1 MKYDPLKSSLL
12 LFFFGFLLNSSLNAG
27 EFHNWVDLNKYYKK
41 NNFIPEILTQENIG
55 HLPIISELPDDFSE
69 IQDVPTKKKLFYLV
83 TLPLIYNTN
92 TSIMQERRMVIN
104 IEKKFARKELNKNET
119 DEIIRLSKKYKLDY
133 SEINTKLFRKLKQ
146 RINIIPVS
154 LALGQAIIESGWGQS
169 RFATEGN
176 ALYGQ
181 WTTSE
186 DKGIIPQ
193 DRDEDKTHAVL
204 KFKNLSESVEA
215 YMFNIN
221 THQAYYNFRVIR
233 RIDERIKYTDPIS
246 MKVKYLA
253 AYAEIGDKYVDKLE
267 LIIASNNLQEL
278 SLIHISEPTRPY

>member
-12 LFFFGFLLNSSLNAG
+12 VFFFGFLLNSSLNAG

-83 TLPLIYNTN
+83 TLPLIYNAN
-92 TSIMQERRMVIN
+92 ASIMQERRMVIN

-119 DEIIRLSKKYKLDY
+119 DEIIKLSKKYKLDY

-267 LIIASNNLQEL
+267 LIIASNNLQEFD
-278 SLIHISEPTRPY
+278 RFKFN

>member
-92 TSIMQERRMVIN
+92 TSIMHERRMVIN

-267 LIIASNNLQEL
+267 LIIATNNLQEFD
-278 SLIHISEPTRPY
+278 RFKFN

>member
-12 LFFFGFLLNSSLNAG
+12 IFFFGFLLISSLNAG

-55 HLPIISELPDDFSE
+55 HLPLISELPDDFSE

-83 TLPLIYNTN
+83 TLPLIYNAN
-92 TSIMQERRMVIN
+92 ASIMQERRMVIN
-104 IEKKFARKELNKNET
+104 IEKKFARKDLNKNET

-267 LIIASNNLQEL
+267 LIIASNNLQEFD
-278 SLIHISEPTRPY
+278 RFKFN

>member
-83 TLPLIYNTN
+83 TLPLIYNAN
-92 TSIMQERRMVIN
+92 ASIMQERRMVIN

-119 DEIIRLSKKYKLDY
+119 GEIIRLSKKYKLDY

-267 LIIASNNLQEL
+267 LIIASNNLQEFD
-278 SLIHISEPTRPY
+278 RFKFN

>member
-83 TLPLIYNTN
+83 TLPLIYNAN
-92 TSIMQERRMVIN
+92 ASIMQERRMVIN

-119 DEIIRLSKKYKLDY
+119 DEIIRLSIKYKLDH

-267 LIIASNNLQEL
+267 LIIASNNLQEFD
-278 SLIHISEPTRPY
+278 RFKFN

>member
-1 MKYDPLKSSLL
+1 VKYDPLKSSLL

-83 TLPLIYNTN
+83 TLPLIYNSN
-92 TSIMQERRMVIN
+92 NSIMQERRMVIN

-267 LIIASNNLQEL
+267 LIIASNNLQEFD
-278 SLIHISEPTRPY
+278 RFKFN

>member
-12 LFFFGFLLNSSLNAG
+12 IFFFGFLLNSSLNAG

-133 SEINTKLFRKLKQ
+133 SESNTKLFRKLKQ

-267 LIIASNNLQEL
+267 LIIASNNLQEFD
-278 SLIHISEPTRPY
+278 RFKFN

>member
-12 LFFFGFLLNSSLNAG
+12 IFFFGFLLNSSLKAG

-83 TLPLIYNTN
+83 TLPLIYNSN
-92 TSIMQERRMVIN
+92 ASIMQERRMVIN
-104 IEKKFARKELNKNET
+104 IEKKFARKDLNKNET

-267 LIIASNNLQEL
+267 LIIASNNLQEFD
-278 SLIHISEPTRPY
+278 RFKFN

>member
-181 WTTSE
+181 WTTSQ

-267 LIIASNNLQEL
+267 LIIASNNLQEFD
-278 SLIHISEPTRPY
+278 RFKFN

>member
-12 LFFFGFLLNSSLNAG
+12 LFFFGFLLNSSLNGG

-267 LIIASNNLQEL
+267 LIIASNNLQEFD
-278 SLIHISEPTRPY
+278 RFKFN

>member
-12 LFFFGFLLNSSLNAG
+12 IFFFRFLLNSSLNAG

-83 TLPLIYNTN
+83 TIPLIYNSN

-267 LIIASNNLQEL
+267 LIIASNNLQEFD
-278 SLIHISEPTRPY
+278 RFKFN

>member
-1 MKYDPLKSSLL
+1 MKYDLLKSSLL

-83 TLPLIYNTN
+83 TLPLIYNAN
-92 TSIMQERRMVIN
+92 ASIMQERRMVIN

-267 LIIASNNLQEL
+267 LIIASNNLQEFD
-278 SLIHISEPTRPY
+278 RFKFN

>member
-41 NNFIPEILTQENIG
+41 NNFIPEILTQENIS
-55 HLPIISELPDDFSE
+55 HLPIISELPNDFSE

-83 TLPLIYNTN
+83 TLPLIYNAN
-92 TSIMQERRMVIN
+92 ASIMQERRMVIN

-267 LIIASNNLQEL
+267 LIIASNNLQEFD
-278 SLIHISEPTRPY
+278 RFKFN

>member
-83 TLPLIYNTN
+83 TLPLIYNSN

-267 LIIASNNLQEL
+267 LIIASNNLQEFD
-278 SLIHISEPTRPY
+278 RFKFN

>member
-12 LFFFGFLLNSSLNAG
+12 LFFFGFLLNSSLYAG
-27 EFHNWVDLNKYYKK
+27 EFHSWVDLNKYYKK

-267 LIIASNNLQEL
+267 LIIASNNLQEFD
-278 SLIHISEPTRPY
+278 RFKFN

>member
-119 DEIIRLSKKYKLDY
+119 EEIIRLSKKYKLDY

-267 LIIASNNLQEL
+267 LIIASNNLQEFD
-278 SLIHISEPTRPY
+278 RFKFN

>member
-12 LFFFGFLLNSSLNAG
+12 IFFFGFLLNSSLNAG

-55 HLPIISELPDDFSE
+55 HLPMISELPDDFSE

-83 TLPLIYNTN
+83 TLPLIYNAN
-92 TSIMQERRMVIN
+92 ASIMQERRMVIN
-104 IEKKFARKELNKNET
+104 IEKKFARKDLNKNET

-233 RIDERIKYTDPIS
+233 RIDERIKYPDPIS

-253 AYAEIGDKYVDKLE
+253 AYAEIGDKYVDKKE
-267 LIIASNNLQEL
+267 LIIASNNLQEFD
-278 SLIHISEPTRPY
+278 RYKFN

>member
-204 KFKNLSESVEA
+204 KFNNLSESVEA

-267 LIIASNNLQEL
+267 LIIASNNLQEFD
-278 SLIHISEPTRPY
+278 RFKFN

>member
-83 TLPLIYNTN
+83 ILPLIYNSN

-193 DRDEDKTHAVL
+193 DRDEDKSHAVL

-267 LIIASNNLQEL
+267 LIIASNNLQEFD
-278 SLIHISEPTRPY
+278 RFKFN

>member
-12 LFFFGFLLNSSLNAG
+12 LFFFGFLLHSSLNAG

-119 DEIIRLSKKYKLDY
+119 DEIIKLSKKYKLDY

-204 KFKNLSESVEA
+204 KFKNLSESVKA

-267 LIIASNNLQEL
+267 LIIASNNLQEFD
-278 SLIHISEPTRPY
+278 RFKFN

>member
-12 LFFFGFLLNSSLNAG
+12 LFFFRFLLNSSLNAG

-83 TLPLIYNTN
+83 TLPLIYNAN
-92 TSIMQERRMVIN
+92 ASIMQERRMVIN

-253 AYAEIGDKYVDKLE
+253 AYAEIGDRYVDKLE
-267 LIIASNNLQEL
+267 LIIASNNLQEFD
-278 SLIHISEPTRPY
+278 RFKFN

>member
-12 LFFFGFLLNSSLNAG
+12 IFFFGFLLNSSLNAG

-104 IEKKFARKELNKNET
+104 IEKKFARKKLNKNET

-267 LIIASNNLQEL
+267 LIIASNNLQEFD
-278 SLIHISEPTRPY
+278 RFKFN

>member
-92 TSIMQERRMVIN
+92 TAIMQERRMVIN

-267 LIIASNNLQEL
+267 LIIASNNLQEFD
-278 SLIHISEPTRPY
+278 RFKFN

>member
-1 MKYDPLKSSLL
+1 LKSSLL
-12 LFFFGFLLNSSLNAG
+12 IFFFGFLLNSSLNAG

-267 LIIASNNLQEL
+267 LIIASNNLQEFD
-278 SLIHISEPTRPY
+278 RFKFN